1 MFEEAKE
8 PFCSYNMDKLDTSY
22 TVVIVM
28 VHCLVEEKIQ
38 DGPRNFYVGHMP
50 SMRSSNFCMDL
61 HQSDR

>member
-28 VHCLVEEKIQ
+28 VHCLVEGKIQ

-50 SMRSSNFCMDL
+50 SIRSSNF
-61 HQSDR
+61 